1 MKELGKTLLI
11 LAMAS
16 VANVSQAENLSLK
29 SQTISA
35 PFSISQDP
43 IRGNFLPNPGKEI
56 ILLGENDGKGQLAI
70 FAVDERSGQYELYR
84 HLPIGAQFF
93 SFDSDAELDFSI
105 DIGSEPTPGLELA
118 SDLGSATD
126 SERLNRLYF
135 LTSDQIVELRPEDSE
150 SPFQPRLDID
160 SIVIKSSSN
169 YLKRANFVRDLNQ
182 DTDPD
187 FALAD
192 FNGINLY
199 LSQRQQGTAQE
210 GELLSYKHQKLPVLP
225 IVEVFE
231 SSVSY
236 TQRKWFLVD
245 MNQDKRS
252 DIAWVNDGE
261 LLVHYAQGENEF
273 NQEPSQVA
281 INQQI
286 SGQNWWDTRNA
297 DGSNLDQSKLDHKNL
312 ERMDDIDGD
321 GITDLVVRHSTSSG
335 VLDRSNDY
343 QVYLGQKTEQAII
356 YSQQPTTVLA
366 SEGTVGDIEFVDLNQ
381 DARQE
386 VLVSSF
392 DISVSQIIGALLSG
406 SVDQDVLIYVQDKQ
420 SGSFKQSISKEVELT
435 FSLSTGKSGAP
446 VVKLAD
452 LNGDGY
458 KELILSA
465 DEDKLKIYAGVNGD
479 KYIASK
485 AQKFSLPLPQN
496 GVLLS
501 SDDLNLDGK
510 EELLV
515 RYGVEDAEQ
524 YHDDLVIIS
533 AK

>member
-1 MKELGKTLLI
+1 MMKVLDTGKLLVAGS
-11 LAMAS
+11 AMAI
-16 VANVSQAENLSLK
+16 AGGAQAESISLK

-56 ILLGENDGKGQLAI
+56 ILIGENDGQGQLAI
-70 FAVDERSGQYELYR
+70 FAVDERSGEYELFR
-84 HLPIGAQFF
+84 HLPIDSQFF
-93 SFDSDAELDFSI
+93 SFDTDAQLKLQQGVAAADK
-105 DIGSEPTPGLELA
+105 
-118 SDLGSATD
+118 SA
-126 SERLNRLYF
+126 LNRLYF
-135 LTSDQIVELRPEDSE
+135 LTSDQVVELRPEDAS
-150 SPFQPRLDID
+150 QPYHPKLDVK
-160 SIVIKSSSN
+160 SIVIKDSSN
-169 YLKRANFVRDLNQ
+169 YLKRANFVKHLNRDNH
-182 DTDPD
+182 PD
-187 FALAD
+187 FALTD
-192 FNGINLY
+192 FKGINLY
-199 LSQRQQGTAQE
+199 VSTQANEDKASEDGKAQVSYVNQQI
-210 GELLSYKHQKLPVLP
+210 PVTP

-236 TQRKWFLVD
+236 TQRKWFLTD
-245 MNQDKRS
+245 MNQDGKV
-252 DIAWVNDGE
+252 DINWVNDGD
-261 LLVHYAQGENEF
+261 LLVHYAKDNAEF
-273 NQEPSQVA
+273 SLEPTVVS
-281 INQQI
+281 INSQI

-297 DGSNLDQSKLDHKNL
+297 DGSNLDQSNLDHKNL
-312 ERMDDIDGD
+312 ERMEDINGD
-321 GITDLVVRHSTSSG
+321 GITDLIVRHSTSSG

-343 QVYLGQKTEQAII
+343 QVYLGQVKNNQVVYSEQ
-356 YSQQPTTVLA
+356 PNTVLA
-366 SEGTVGDIEFVDLNQ
+366 SDGTVGDIEFVDLNR

-386 VLVSSF
+386 VLMSSF

-406 SVDQDVLIYVQDKQ
+406 SVDQDVLIYVQDSQ
-420 SGSFKQSISKEVELT
+420 SGLFKQSISKEVELT

-479 KYIASK
+479 QYIASK
-485 AQKFSLPLPQN
+485 AQKFSLPLPKN

-515 RYGVEDAEQ
+515 RYGDEDAEQ
-524 YHDDLVIIS
+524 YHDDLLIVS

>member
-1 MKELGKTLLI
+1 MKMRNICKSLITLSI
-11 LAMAS
+11 LSIA
-16 VANVSQAENLSLK
+16 NLSLAEELSLN

-56 ILLGENDGKGQLAI
+56 ILIGENEGRSQLAI
-70 FAVDERSGQYELYR
+70 FAVDERSSQYELYR
-84 HLPIGAQFF
+84 HLPIDSEYF
-93 SFDSDAELDFSI
+93 SFDTDAEYDLNDRLNVKDTSQNRVLTPKA
-105 DIGSEPTPGLELA
+105 PTKP
-118 SDLGSATD
+118 
-126 SERLNRLYF
+126 LNRLYF
-135 LTSDQIVELRPEDSE
+135 LTSSKIVELRPEHPST
-150 SPFQPRLDID
+150 PFQPILDVN

-169 YLKRANFVRDLNQ
+169 YLKRANFVQRLNQ
-182 DTDPD
+182 DTIPD

-192 FNGINLY
+192 FNGVNIY
-199 LSQRQQGTAQE
+199 LSQSKAKIDAKESVSYRSQQ
-210 GELLSYKHQKLPVLP
+210 LPVIP

-236 TQRKWFLVD
+236 TQRKWFLAD
-245 MNQDKRS
+245 MNQDNKS
-252 DIAWVNDGE
+252 DIAWVNAGK
-261 LLVHYAQGENEF
+261 LLVHYAQDDNAFDPQASEV
-273 NQEPSQVA
+273 S
-281 INQQI
+281 INSQI

-297 DGSNLDQSKLDHKNL
+297 DGSNLDQSSLDHKNL
-312 ERMDDIDGD
+312 ERMDDINGD

-335 VLDRSNDY
+335 VLDRTNDY
-343 QVYLGQKTEQAII
+343 QVYLGKKTEQGIV
-356 YSQQPTTVLA
+356 YGQQPNTVLA

-406 SVDQDVLIYVQDKQ
+406 SVDQDVLIYVQDIQ
-420 SGSFKQSISKEVELT
+420 SGAFKKSISKEVELT

-452 LNGDGY
+452 LDGDGF

-465 DEDKLKIYAGVNGD
+465 DENRLKIYAGVNGD
-479 KYIASK
+479 KYIASR

-501 SDDLNLDGK
+501 SDDLNHDGK

-524 YHDDLVIIS
+524 YHDDLLIIS